1 MSQIEKELKNIEADI
16 LRHEGRISALQ
27 GYSAILSTNII
38 NLEKTSP
45 DMDDDIMTDAEDL
58 LNSIN
63 IEIDLVG
70 DKIKKC
76 KRKMDEI
83 YSIHSSFNLIVED
96 NTARKLGLLT
106 LPMPYLLN
114 ELKAMSDKKK
124 AFELYNQYRLDA
136 ISTYIYQLCD
146 DDISSLSIT
155 DREKKLV
162 NLLNDARR

>member
-146 DDISSLSIT
+146 DDIFKPQHH
-155 DREKKLV
+155 R
-162 NLLNDARR
+162 